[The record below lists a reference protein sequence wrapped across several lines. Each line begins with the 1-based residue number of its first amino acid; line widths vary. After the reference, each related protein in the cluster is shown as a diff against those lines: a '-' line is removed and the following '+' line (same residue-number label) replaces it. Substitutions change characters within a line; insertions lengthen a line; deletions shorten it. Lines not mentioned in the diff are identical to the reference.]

1 MSFGIVAKV
10 NNFIHS
16 LLIFTTYWKS
26 EFDCDVKTRIMFF
39 VPHHLIEACLLMC
52 FYVRGIHMVHC
63 KLACRQDKQQLASNY
78 KTCIYRHFRLEAIKE
93 QVKAKNME
101 EAAEKEGRP
110 PLKRLERQILTET
123 LRFEQEKIQLLR
135 ETAKMEKEKLAMD
148 VKLAEISIE
157 KAKFELELLK
167 RRRLT

>member
-1 MSFGIVAKV
+1 
-10 NNFIHS
+10 
-16 LLIFTTYWKS
+16 
-26 EFDCDVKTRIMFF
+26 
-39 VPHHLIEACLLMC
+39 
-52 FYVRGIHMVHC
+52 
-63 KLACRQDKQQLASNY
+63 
-78 KTCIYRHFRLEAIKE
+78 
-93 QVKAKNME
+93 ME

-110 PLKRLERQILTET
+110 QLKRLERQILTET

>member
-1 MSFGIVAKV
+1 
-10 NNFIHS
+10 
-16 LLIFTTYWKS
+16 
-26 EFDCDVKTRIMFF
+26 
-39 VPHHLIEACLLMC
+39 
-52 FYVRGIHMVHC
+52 
-63 KLACRQDKQQLASNY
+63 
-78 KTCIYRHFRLEAIKE
+78 
-93 QVKAKNME
+93 ME